1 MARLLLLRHGQSTW
15 NAEGRWQGWADPPL
29 SADGEAQA
37 ALTAERLAGFGL
49 TAVVSSDLL
58 RARRTAA
65 IIAERLGV
73 DVLDVEPDLRERNI
87 GDWSGLTTTEIEQGW
102 PGALAS
108 WRAGALERPPN
119 GETHEE
125 IVARVMAVLERLAE
139 QDGAVLVVT
148 HGGVI
153 HLVQDRLG
161 CHTHRMG
168 NLCGRWVEPGMAPGD
183 LVLVD
188 DAPAGIAL

>member
-1 MARLLLLRHGQSTW
+1 MARLLLFRHGQSTW

-29 SADGEAQA
+29 SSLGEEQARAAAD
-37 ALTAERLAGFGL
+37 RLAGSGL

-58 RARRTAA
+58 RARQTAA
-65 IIAERLGV
+65 IIAERLGL

-87 GDWSGLTTTEIEQGW
+87 GDWSGLTTAEIEQGW
-102 PGALAS
+102 PGALAA
-108 WRAGALERPPN
+108 WRAGAFESPPN
-119 GETHEE
+119 GEAHSD
-125 IVARVMAVLERLAE
+125 ILARVMAVLERLSVL
-139 QDGAVLVVT
+139 DGTLLVVT

-153 HLVQDRLG
+153 HLVQGHLG
-161 CHTHRMG
+161 CTTPRMG
-168 NLCGRWVEPGMAPGD
+168 NLCGRWLETGLAPGE

>member
-29 SADGEAQA
+29 SPTGEAQA
-37 ALTAERLAGFGL
+37 VAAADRLAGLGL
-49 TAVVSSDLL
+49 TGVVSSDLL
-58 RARRTAA
+58 RARQTAA
-65 IIAERLGV
+65 IVAERL
-73 DVLDVEPDLRERNI
+73 DIEVLAVEPGLRERDI

-102 PGALAS
+102 PGALGA

-119 GETHEE
+119 GEAFEE
-125 IVARVMAVLERLAE
+125 IAARVMGVLERLA
-139 QDGAVLVVT
+139 DGDGSLLVVT

-153 HLVQDRLG
+153 HLVQRHLG
-161 CHTHRMG
+161 CETVRMG
-168 NLCGRWVEPGMAPGD
+168 NVCGRWLEPGMAPGE